1 MLSVILNF
9 ETVEGT
15 LILLGIAILVTLF
28 IGLPVFLILK
38 AFEQEE
44 KEYQKH
50 LEELLKDSQPIAS
63 GAPAN
68 NMLPHIALMNTA
80 IFTTL

>member
-1 MLSVILNF
+1 MLNVIMNF

-15 LILLGIAILVTLF
+15 IALLSIAIIGTLF
-28 IGLPVFLILK
+28 FGLPLFLILK

-44 KEYQKH
+44 KEYKKH
-50 LEELLKDSQPIAS
+50 LEELSKNNQTIAS

-68 NMLPHIALMNTA
+68 NMLPHITLMNST
-80 IFTTL
+80 IFTL